1 MKPREE
7 RLEVVRQELAV
18 EDEARLLEPEQRL
31 DDLGE
36 VARERALVA
45 APQVELVAVP
55 EGEAAEAVPLGL
67 VEVAV
72 ERQLACQPRQHR
84 RDRRRDRHPET
95 LPRSA
100 VGQST
105 RIDREDE
112 TMSSLLGRHRL
123 PVLAVRI
130 APPDRA
136 GGNSTFRQDKRPLP
150 KEA

>member
-84 RDRRRDRHPET
+84 RDRRRDRHPVVFSAT
-95 LPRSA
+95 PMRYSPSAMAGAPTCAGAAWWRVRRSA
-100 VGQST
+100 APIVAAATAKSAPT
-105 RIDREDE
+105 RKD
-112 TMSSLLGRHRL
+112 
-123 PVLAVRI
+123 AW
-130 APPDRA
+130 
-136 GGNSTFRQDKRPLP
+136 
-150 KEA
+150 